1 MRAPVAM
8 WTVLSC
14 IQHCE
19 MPESTL
25 SEDKRRT
32 ERKQVR
38 IGVTLVIEG
47 DEARHLAT
55 SVDVSLHGLRLQSD
69 AALAPGQ
76 LVGLLLATDPDCFI
90 NARVIWVGKADSAQ
104 AGEAGF
110 EFSGLF
116 PGLVC

>member
-1 MRAPVAM
+1 
-8 WTVLSC
+8 
-14 IQHCE
+14 
-19 MPESTL
+19 MPDDTPS
-25 SEDKRRT
+25 DKRRS
-32 ERKQVR
+32 ERKQVQ
-38 IGVTLVIEG
+38 IAVTLVIEG
-47 DEARHLAT
+47 DEAKHLAT
-55 SVDVSLHGLRLQSD
+55 TVDLSLHGLRLQSD

-90 NARVIWVGKADSAQ
+90 NARVVWVGKADSEQ